1 MKKNICAAS
10 KSFSVKTLSALLF
23 GTAGVF
29 FAPTRLGLAPQ
40 AQAAVPAV
48 KLPDFSDLVDAVGPA
63 VVNIRTTERLK
74 MTAPGAGGQ
83 DEQEMQ
89 EFLRRFFGGAMPT
102 PRQQAPRGGRRAVPQ
117 EQEVQRGVGSGFII
131 SADGYVLSNAHV
143 VDGADEV
150 YVTLTDK
157 REFKAKVIG
166 ADARTDVALLKIEGS
181 NLPRLT
187 IGDSNKIRVGEWVI
201 AIGSPFNLENTV
213 TAGIISAKS
222 RDTGEYLPLIQS
234 DVAVNPGNSGGPL
247 INMRGEVIG
256 INSQIATLS
265 GGYNGISFA
274 VPIDEAM
281 RVADQLK
288 KTGKV
293 TRGRIGVSVG
303 EVSREVA
310 ESLGLKG
317 ARGAEVSQV
326 EPGGPAA
333 KAGLKPGDII
343 VKFNGTEINKSSD
356 LPRLVG
362 NTTPNSKAT
371 ITVWR
376 TGSMVDLPVTVV
388 ERESDQPT
396 VAGKVPSKPKAEGAA
411 NALGFKVSDLSAA
424 EKKELGVAGGVKV
437 EATEGVAAG
446 AGLRQGDILLQLNN
460 AAITDAKQ
468 FAALV
473 AKLDPKKPSVVL
485 VRRGDTSQFVSLRP
499 TAR

>member
-1 MKKNICAAS
+1 MKKNICADR
-10 KSFSVKTLSALLF
+10 KTFSAKTLSAVCLA
-23 GTAGVF
+23 TAGVF
-29 FAPTRLGLAPQ
+29 FAPAMLGLAPQ
-40 AQAAVPAV
+40 AAAAVPAV
-48 KLPDFSDLVDAVGPA
+48 NLPDFANLVDAVGPA

-74 MTAPGAGGQ
+74 LGAQGTGGQ

-102 PRQQAPRGGRRAVPQ
+102 PAPAPRQQTPRGRRAAPQ

-181 NLPRLT
+181 KLPVVA
-187 IGDSNKIRVGEWVI
+187 IGDSDKIRVGEWVI

-222 RDTGEYLPLIQS
+222 RDTGDYLPLIQS
-234 DVAVNPGNSGGPL
+234 DVAVNPGNSGGPM

-265 GGYNGISFA
+265 GAYNGISFA

-281 RVADQLK
+281 RVGEQLK

-293 TRGRIGVSVG
+293 VRGRIGVQIG
-303 EVSREVA
+303 EVSKEVA
-310 ESLGLKG
+310 DSLGLPNAKG
-317 ARGAEVSQV
+317 AQVSMV
-326 EPGGPAA
+326 EPGGPAD
-333 KAGLKPGDII
+333 KAGIKPGDII
-343 VKFNGTEINKSSD
+343 VKFNGAIVDRSSD

-362 NTTPNSKAT
+362 STPVNSKAT
-371 ITVWR
+371 ISVWR
-376 TGSMVDLPVTVV
+376 KGVQQDIAVSISELDG
-388 ERESDQPT
+388 DK
-396 VAGKVPSKPKAEGAA
+396 VAAKGAKEAEAPA
-411 NALGFKVSDLSAA
+411 SNALGLTVSDLTAAKKQELKVDSGVQVDDADGAA
-424 EKKELGVAGGVKV
+424 EQ
-437 EATEGVAAG
+437 
-446 AGLRQGDILLQLNN
+446 AGLQAGDVILQLNN
-460 AAITDAKQ
+460 VAVKDARQ
-468 FAALV
+468 FNALV
-473 AKLDPKKPSVVL
+473 AKLDPKKQAAVL
-485 VRRGDTSQFVSLRP
+485 VRRGDTAQFVPLKPS
-499 TAR
+499 AK